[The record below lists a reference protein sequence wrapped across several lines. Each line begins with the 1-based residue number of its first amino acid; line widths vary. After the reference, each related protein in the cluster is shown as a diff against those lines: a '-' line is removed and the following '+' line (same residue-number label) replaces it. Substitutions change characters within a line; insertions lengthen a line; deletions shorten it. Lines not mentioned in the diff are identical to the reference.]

1 MSKTKKRCILGCTSL
16 FVLYLG
22 VYIMNESHHGSDSV
36 GLFCYALSIHH
47 EYEIKL

>member
-1 MSKTKKRCILGCTSL
+1 MQINGASEDAPPT

-22 VYIMNESHHGSDSV
+22 VYIMNESCVMDDDSV
-36 GLFCYALSIHH
+36 GLFCYGLGIYY